1 MKLTVVEAAE
11 AAEAI
16 LIIITLE
23 DSDLEWTREE
33 EM

>member
-1 MKLTVVEAAE
+1 MKLTVVE

>member
-1 MKLTVVEAAE
+1 MKLTVEE